1 MPLGKELWKTDDWKV
16 SQYLANFGA
25 EILARRNKAR
35 PNLPKR
41 RGLKRATDEV
51 KREFENTEEGVASQ

>member
-1 MPLGKELWKTDDWKV
+1 MPLGKNCGKLTIG
-16 SQYLANFGA
+16 SIAISSPTGA